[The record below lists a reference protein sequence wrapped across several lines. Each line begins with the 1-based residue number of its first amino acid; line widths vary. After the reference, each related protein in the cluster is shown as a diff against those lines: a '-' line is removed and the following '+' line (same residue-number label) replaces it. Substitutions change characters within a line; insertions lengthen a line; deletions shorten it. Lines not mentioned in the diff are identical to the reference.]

1 MFLATIFVL
10 LDPTLVSPAGAS
22 RVRGRLMSGSP
33 FYFGVGRLELCQ
45 SCARLNPTC
54 PPWREQGRPGL
65 RGGAPPPTREARTG
79 VHRSASAGSEP
90 AQEGAVMRAR
100 RFQAIGAS
108 PPGSS
113 HPGLPRGLSREG
125 GSVGCQRAARR
136 RARASQSTPF
146 IGMVLPFLPCF

>member
-1 MFLATIFVL
+1 
-10 LDPTLVSPAGAS
+10 
-22 RVRGRLMSGSP
+22 
-33 FYFGVGRLELCQ
+33 
-45 SCARLNPTC
+45 
-54 PPWREQGRPGL
+54 
-65 RGGAPPPTREARTG
+65 
-79 VHRSASAGSEP
+79 
-90 AQEGAVMRAR
+90 MRAR